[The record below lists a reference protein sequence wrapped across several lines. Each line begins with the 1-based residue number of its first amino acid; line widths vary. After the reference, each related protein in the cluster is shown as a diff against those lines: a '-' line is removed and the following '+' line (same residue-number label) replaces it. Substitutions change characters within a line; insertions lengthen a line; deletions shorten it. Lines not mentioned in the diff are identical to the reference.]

1 MAAHTMGLL
10 DFLFG
15 NKSAKI
21 KDFQD
26 RGAIVVDVRSKGE
39 YAGGAIPGSKNI
51 PLPTISAKL
60 NEIKKW
66 NKPVIL
72 CCASGMRSG
81 SATAILKGSGI
92 EAMNGGGWFSL
103 SQKLG

>member
-1 MAAHTMGLL
+1 MGILSS
-10 DFLFG
+10 LFG
-15 NKSAKI
+15 NKDKKI
-21 KDFQD
+21 TDFVS
-26 RGAIVVDVRSKGE
+26 RGAIIVDVRSKSE

-51 PLPTISAKL
+51 PLPEISSKL
-60 NEIKKW
+60 SEIKKW

-81 SATAILKGSGI
+81 SASGILKSNGI

-103 SQKLG
+103 SKKL